1 MKLLITKGIGL
12 PVLLEIVKSVYVSVA
27 EDEFSNGGKK
37 VTDSRISVL
46 TGVHRKDVKRIREQ
60 TDDAFVPPKSVGIG
74 AIAVARWMNSPATTD
89 DKGQPLPLPRQ
100 AESPGA
106 PSFDALIE
114 SVTTDVRP
122 RAVLDDWIAL
132 GVARLDSQGRVV
144 LNKAAFV
151 PDKGFDEKAF
161 FLGRNT
167 HDHLASAVHNVLGQG
182 NPMLDRSVHYSGLSA
197 DSVKTLTEA
206 AERLGM
212 QSLLSIN
219 RMALELVERDHTLAK
234 EGKVEANQRANFGL
248 YFFNETTTLTER
260 SDSDSGK

>member
-1 MKLLITKGIGL
+1 M
-12 PVLLEIVKSVYVSVA
+12 
-27 EDEFSNGGKK
+27 
-37 VTDSRISVL
+37 
-46 TGVHRKDVKRIREQ
+46 
-60 TDDAFVPPKSVGIG
+60 
-74 AIAVARWMNSPATTD
+74 
-89 DKGQPLPLPRQ
+89 
-100 AESPGA
+100 
-106 PSFDALIE
+106 
-114 SVTTDVRP
+114 TTDVRP